1 MAQMDA
7 GPLSAGQL
15 RRRAP
20 LLALLLALLAAWFA
34 WSGVVQW
41 RADARESALA
51 SAWQTCGAA
60 EPNHS
65 AEDQAA
71 QVCFSIIEN
80 HPFMDGNKRAGIH
93 LLLLLLSLEK
103 IEMHYTQDELVDLG
117 YGLADGSL
125 DFGYLRIWIKTHKN

>member
-1 MAQMDA
+1 MKHVRISAQLAEKIHEQLVSATGGASGLRDA
-7 GPLSAGQL
+7 
-15 RRRAP
+15 
-20 LLALLLALLAAWFA
+20 ALL
-34 WSGVVQW
+34 
-41 RADARESALA
+41 ESALA

-125 DFGYLRIWIKTHKN
+125 DFGYLRIWITTHKK

>member
-1 MAQMDA
+1 MKHVRISAQLAEKIHEQLVSATGGAPGLRDA
-7 GPLSAGQL
+7 
-15 RRRAP
+15 
-20 LLALLLALLAAWFA
+20 ALL
-34 WSGVVQW
+34 
-41 RADARESALA
+41 ESALA